1 MIETDKAVNAFL
13 KGWNSVKVPDGLVPS
28 VMSGYQYG
36 GSKDFNVVWA
46 EIDVLALIEEIGSDA
61 RKMHVEL
68 GCPPIKPSSIGTGGE
83 TFRLSFMNVLLVAR
97 EPIDIMRSIVKFE
110 WGFECL

>member
-13 KGWNSVKVPDGLVPS
+13 RGWNSVEVPDGLVPS

-36 GSKDFNVVWA
+36 DSKHFNVLWS
-46 EIDVLALIEEIGSDA
+46 EIDMLALIEEMGSDA

-68 GCPPIKPSSIGTGGE
+68 GCPQIKPSSIGTGGE
-83 TFRLSFMNVLLVAR
+83 SFRLSLMNVLLVAR
-97 EPIDIMRSIVKFE
+97 EPIDFLRSIVKFE
-110 WGFECL
+110 WGFECI